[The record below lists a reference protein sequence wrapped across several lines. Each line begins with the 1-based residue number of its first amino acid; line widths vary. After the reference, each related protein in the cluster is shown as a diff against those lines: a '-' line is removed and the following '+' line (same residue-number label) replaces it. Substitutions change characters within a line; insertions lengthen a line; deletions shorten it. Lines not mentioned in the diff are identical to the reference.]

1 MAKIAVTEERLL
13 HVEAEPAEAYA
24 FFSQPEKLRAAMVG
38 LERCEIDPS
47 GRVRWVLEE
56 KSGQGVRFQANFV
69 VDYAGDGAE
78 HVSWRFVEGNMENE
92 GDVFIAPSPS
102 GGSEIRYRE
111 RVAPDLPITPLLA
124 KLVTPLVAKELK
136 GDLTRFLERVQ
147 AALAN

>member
-38 LERCEIDPS
+38 LERCEISPS

-56 KSGQGVRFQANFV
+56 KSGQGVRFKANFV

-78 HVSWRFVEGNMENE
+78 HVSWRFVEGIAAQDHRPHSLADECRWRGPWYFHTVTGVE
-92 GDVFIAPSPS
+92 LLTSDVSL
-102 GGSEIRYRE
+102 
-111 RVAPDLPITPLLA
+111 PD
-124 KLVTPLVAKELK
+124 V
-136 GDLTRFLERVQ
+136 
-147 AALAN
+147 